1 MRAALI
7 EEPTTLNPLLRLGVA
22 LAERITGQRLLPARL
37 LSWYPRAAIGS
48 GVLESLVAHR
58 DGRLT
63 PRLLHLVR
71 LAASFAASCPFCV
84 DMNGRDWSEHGVTV
98 EEIDVLRGVRQESAS
113 LTALERLAIEY
124 AQLVSATPLRF
135 EPEFTDRLT
144 AMFSER
150 EIVVLASTAAQ
161 VNYWARLIQ
170 ALGIPA
176 AGFSDS
182 CPLPVASDSPPR

>member
-7 EEPTTLNPLLRLGVA
+7 VEPVKLNPVLRVGVA
-22 LAERITGQRLLPARL
+22 LAERLTGRRLLPARL

-48 GVLESLVAHR
+48 GVLEALVAHR

-63 PRLLHLVR
+63 PRVLHLVR

-84 DMNGRDWSEHGVTV
+84 DMNGQGWSEHGVTADEV
-98 EEIDVLRGVRQESAS
+98 EVVRGLREDAGS
-113 LTALERLAIEY
+113 LTDLERVAIEY
-124 AQLVSATPLRF
+124 ARLVSATPLRF

-170 ALGIPA
+170 ALGVPP

-182 CPLPVASDSPPR
+182 CPLPVASGSTTR